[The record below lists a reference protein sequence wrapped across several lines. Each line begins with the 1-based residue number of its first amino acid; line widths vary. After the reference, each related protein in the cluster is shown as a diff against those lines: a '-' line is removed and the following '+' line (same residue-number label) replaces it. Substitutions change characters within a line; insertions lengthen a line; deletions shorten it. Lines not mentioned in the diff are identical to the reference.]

1 MNKEKFY
8 TGIKNTMYRKFNELE
23 VVKSNDGNYIYLKY
37 KNDGYAQV
45 VIYKELGLVNYY
57 CGFIGKFFK
66 LFPMTR
72 PDFEVLLSRWV
83 KDTFK
88 IKMKN
93 ASIAWRKSSP
103 LLKIPLE

>member
-8 TGIKNTMYRKFNELE
+8 TGIKNTMYRKFNELN
-23 VVKSNDGNYIYLKY
+23 VVISNDGNYIYLKY

-45 VIYKELGLVNYY
+45 VIYKELGYVY
-57 CGFIGKFFK
+57 CYSGIIEKFFK

-72 PDFEVLLSRWV
+72 ADFEVLLSRWV

-88 IKMKN
+88 VKIKN
-93 ASIAWRKSSP
+93 FSIAWRKSSP